1 MFDFCQ
7 ITKNS
12 CTPERKSI
20 TRLTLIEVFH
30 LHVRV
35 FPRIDGEENG
45 EASALD
51 GNVEESVEHE
61 HLGQNLAPCLGVHGA
76 KSCHQLERDND
87 KTNWIQFTFGRMR
100 GIARAERSLRKSW
113 PGRAKKTIR
122 VLFSSTLYGDVILL
136 RSLKSG

>member
-20 TRLTLIEVFH
+20 TRLTLIEVFQ

-35 FPRIDGEENG
+35 FPRIDGKKNG
-45 EASALD
+45 KASALD

-76 KSCHQLERDND
+76 KSCHQLGRGNY
-87 KTNWIQFTFGRMR
+87 KTNWIQITFGRMR
-100 GIARAERSLRKSW
+100 GIARAERSLRKS
-113 PGRAKKTIR
+113 
-122 VLFSSTLYGDVILL
+122 
-136 RSLKSG
+136 